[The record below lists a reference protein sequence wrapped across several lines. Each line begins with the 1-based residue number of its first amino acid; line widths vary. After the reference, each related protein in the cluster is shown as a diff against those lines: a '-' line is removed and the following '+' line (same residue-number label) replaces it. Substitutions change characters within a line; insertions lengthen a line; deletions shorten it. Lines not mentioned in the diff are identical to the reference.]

1 MKKTLEFLT
10 MPLTQILVGIIGLV
24 LVEIVAF
31 NKLYWIIFILLSIV
45 LYAASGY
52 VFSKLENKRL
62 KVLSSIVSALV
73 IALAFIAIFISA
85 QMVNTDAFYAI
96 FFISPFGYVS
106 TFLTQWIGE
115 YISESEIFIY
125 SVLTLICSLCPILIS
140 VLSAKLFELKRIKDI
155 YSNK

>member
-85 QMVNTDAFYAI
+85 QMAI

-106 TFLTQWIGE
+106 KFLTQWIGE

-125 SVLTLICSLCPILIS
+125 SVLTLICSLCPVLIT

>member
-52 VFSKLENKRL
+52 VLDRKSTRL
-62 KVLSSIVSALV
+62 NSSH
-73 IALAFIAIFISA
+73 LA
-85 QMVNTDAFYAI
+85 
-96 FFISPFGYVS
+96 
-106 TFLTQWIGE
+106 
-115 YISESEIFIY
+115 
-125 SVLTLICSLCPILIS
+125 
-140 VLSAKLFELKRIKDI
+140 
-155 YSNK
+155 